1 MRATLLLTLL
11 LAAPAAAQTTFSDVR
26 PIFQAK
32 CSPCHSTSS
41 LGEFRIAN
49 SNIHTA
55 YSNSQLIS
63 YYVPGQTKGFAA
75 LVRIQDGSMPSGAG
89 CTGDPATD
97 AGNNACLTAP
107 QQAQIQSWINDGQL
121 PPNAG
126 TTYCF
131 GDGSGTPCPCGN
143 SGASGRGCANSI
155 DATGARVI
163 AVGRASVANDSLSLR
178 GYGMPNS
185 SALYFQGTT
194 QAGGTAGTV
203 FGDGL
208 RCVAGSVI
216 RLGTKTNASNTS
228 RYPEPGDP
236 SVSVRGVIPGAGGT
250 RHYQIW
256 YRNAAAYCT
265 ADTFNLTNGVSVAW
279 TP

>member
-1 MRATLLLTLL
+1 MRTAFFLLAM
-11 LAAPAAAQTTFSDVR
+11 LAAPAVAQTTFTDVR

-32 CSPCHSTSS
+32 CAPCHTSSS
-41 LGEFRIAN
+41 LGEFSIGN

-63 YYVPGQTKGFAA
+63 YYLPGQTKGFAA
-75 LVRIQDGSMPSGAG
+75 LARIQDGSMPSGGG
-89 CTGDPATD
+89 CTGDPAAD

-107 QQAQIQSWINDGQL
+107 QQTQIQSWINDGQL

-131 GDGSGTPCPCGN
+131 GNGTGTPCPCGN
-143 SGASGRGCANSI
+143 NGASGRGCANSI
-155 DATGARVI
+155 DATGGRVI
-163 AVGRASVANDSLSLR
+163 AVGRASVANDSLALR

-194 QAGGTAGTV
+194 QSGGTAGTV

-216 RLGTKTNASNTS
+216 RIGTKTNTSNTS

-236 SVSVRGVIPGAGGT
+236 SVSVRGVVPSAGGT
-250 RHYQIW
+250 RYYQIW
-256 YRNAAAYCT
+256 YRNAAAFCT

-279 TP
+279 SS